1 MIPGLETTM
10 PGAWAAIKDISPS
23 LSPINQNKTLFVAK
37 LTDQRPLEPEAVT
50 GLENTHD
57 VFEHYKP
64 EASATL
70 YEANGMPAYETFQF
84 RRLGDF
90 TKDGLIAQSPVLRQQ
105 QAHKNDLQRIDRHL
119 RSNKL
124 LQAALQNPQAKAII
138 LDMLQGMID
147 EIEQAQ

>member
-1 MIPGLETTM
+1 M

-23 LSPINQNKTLFVAK
+23 LSPINQNKTLFVSK
-37 LTDQRPLEPEAVT
+37 LTDQRPLEPETVV

-57 VFEHYKP
+57 VFAHYKP
-64 EASATL
+64 EASSTL
-70 YEANGMPAYETFQF
+70 YELNGMPAYETFQF

-90 TKDGLIAQSPVLRQQ
+90 TQEGLIAQSPVLREQV
-105 QAHKNDLQRIDRHL
+105 ARKTDLQRAERNL

-138 LDMLQGMID
+138 LDMLQQMID
-147 EIEQAQ
+147 EIDQAE

>member
-1 MIPGLETTM
+1 MINGLETTM
-10 PGAWAAIKDISPS
+10 PGAWAAIKEISPS

-37 LTDQRPLEPEAVT
+37 LTDQRPLEPEAVQ
-50 GLENTHD
+50 GLESTSD
-57 VFEHYKP
+57 VFEQYKP

-70 YEANGMPAYETFQF
+70 YEQNGMPAYETFQF

-90 TKDGLIAQSPVLRQQ
+90 TQEGLIQQSPVLRQQ
-105 QAHKNDLQRIDRHL
+105 LAYKNDLQRIERNL